1 MLGCVRQV
9 LWTKGIDILLA
20 LMHHAL
26 NNNSDAD
33 SVHTDSDTD
42 GNNSDGA
49 PLPNDAPF
57 PIVIYGN
64 GPDLDEVKKANEWRK
79 WAQ

>member
-1 MLGCVRQV
+1 M
-9 LWTKGIDILLA
+9 WTKGIDILLA
-20 LMHHAL
+20 LMHHAR
-26 NNNSDAD
+26 NNSDVD

-49 PLPNDAPF
+49 PSPNDSPF

-64 GPDLDEVKKANEWRK
+64 GPDLDEVKKS
-79 WAQ
+79 